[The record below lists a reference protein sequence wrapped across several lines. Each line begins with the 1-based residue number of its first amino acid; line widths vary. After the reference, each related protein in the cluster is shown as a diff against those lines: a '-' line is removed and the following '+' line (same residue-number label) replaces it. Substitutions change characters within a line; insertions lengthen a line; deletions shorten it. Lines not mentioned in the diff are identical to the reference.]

1 MYGTVA
7 RMRVKAGSVTDFQQI
22 AQEIG
27 VGRAPGQVAVYAY
40 QLDRDPH
47 EFMMIAMFESKEAYV
62 ANAQS
67 PEQHE
72 RFMKL
77 MQVLEAEPEWN
88 DGHIV
93 YATS

>member
-40 QLDRDPH
+40 QLDRDPR
-47 EFMMIAMFESKEAYV
+47 EFIMVAMFESKEAYV

-67 PEQHE
+67 PEQHA
-72 RFMKL
+72 RFMRL
-77 MQVLEAEPEWN
+77 MQVLDGEPEWN
-88 DGHIV
+88 DGEVV
-93 YATS
+93 YATG

>member
-7 RMRVKAGSVTDFQQI
+7 RMRVKAGAEAQFSQV

-40 QLDRDPH
+40 QMDRDSR
-47 EFMMIAMFESKEAYV
+47 EFFLVAMFESKAAYIT
-62 ANAQS
+62 NAQS
-67 PEQHE
+67 PEQHA
-72 RFMKL
+72 RFTRL

-88 DGHIV
+88 DGEVV
-93 YATS
+93 YATG